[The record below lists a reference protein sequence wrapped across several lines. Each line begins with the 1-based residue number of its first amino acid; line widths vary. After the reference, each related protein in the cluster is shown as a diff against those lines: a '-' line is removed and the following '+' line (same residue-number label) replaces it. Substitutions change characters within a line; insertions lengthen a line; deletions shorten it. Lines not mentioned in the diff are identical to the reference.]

1 MAEPK
6 SSATIR
12 ALADLA
18 ELSATQL
25 EEGRSIDDVIGI
37 LRKAAQSVRSALEP
51 EALKSEIPKSEV
63 QDAETEAS
71 AEDFIPVDLNDE
83 LKKVEDL
90 SA

>member
-1 MAEPK
+1 MAEPN

-25 EEGRSIDDVIGI
+25 EEGRSVDDIIEI
-37 LRKAAQSVRSALEP
+37 LRKAAKSVRSVLDPDAAKSEAAEP
-51 EALKSEIPKSEV
+51 ETDGSE
-63 QDAETEAS
+63 
-71 AEDFIPVDLNDE
+71 EDLVPVDLKEE
-83 LKKVEDL
+83 LAKVENL

>member
-1 MAEPK
+1 MAEPN

-25 EEGRSIDDVIGI
+25 EEGRSVDDIIEI
-37 LRKAAQSVRSALEP
+37 LRKAAKSVRSVLDPDAAKSEAAEP
-51 EALKSEIPKSEV
+51 ETDGSEEGLV
-63 QDAETEAS
+63 
-71 AEDFIPVDLNDE
+71 PVDLKEE
-83 LKKVEDL
+83 LAKVENL

>member
-25 EEGRSIDDVIGI
+25 EEGRSIEDVITI

-51 EALKSEIPKSEV
+51 EA
-63 QDAETEAS
+63 EAFE
-71 AEDFIPVDLNDE
+71 EDLAPVDLQEE
-83 LKKVEDL
+83 LEKVEDI

>member
-1 MAEPK
+1 MAEPN

-25 EEGRSIDDVIGI
+25 EEGRSVDDVIEI
-37 LRKAAQSVRSALEP
+37 LRKAAKSVRSALDPGADAP
-51 EALKSEIPKSEV
+51 E
-63 QDAETEAS
+63 
-71 AEDFIPVDLNDE
+71 EDFTPVDLKDE
-83 LKKVEDL
+83 LEKVEDI

>member
-18 ELSATQL
+18 ELSAKQL
-25 EEGRSIDDVIGI
+25 EDGRSVEDVIEI
-37 LRKAAQSVRSALEP
+37 LRNAAKTVRSVLEP
-51 EALKSEIPKSEV
+51 VGDQFLEDLTPIIIDADEAQAEV
-63 QDAETEAS
+63 ENDS
-71 AEDFIPVDLNDE
+71 AENI
-83 LKKVEDL
+83 

>member
-1 MAEPK
+1 MAEPN

-25 EEGRSIDDVIGI
+25 EEGRSVDDIIEI
-37 LRKAAQSVRSALEP
+37 LRKAARSVRSALDP
-51 EALKSEIPKSEV
+51 DAARF
-63 QDAETEAS
+63 DAAETDDT
-71 AEDFIPVDLNDE
+71 EDDLIPIDLKE
-83 LKKVEDL
+83 EMKKVEDL

>member
-1 MAEPK
+1 MAEPN

-25 EEGRSIDDVIGI
+25 EEGRSVDDIIEI
-37 LRKAAQSVRSALEP
+37 LRKAARSVRSALGP
-51 EALKSEIPKSEV
+51 DAAKFEAAEADDTEDALVPIDLKEEM
-63 QDAETEAS
+63 
-71 AEDFIPVDLNDE
+71 
-83 LKKVEDL
+83 KKVEDL

>member
-1 MAEPK
+1 MAEPN

-25 EEGRSIDDVIGI
+25 AEGRSVDDVIEI
-37 LRKAAQSVRSALEP
+37 LRKAAKSVRSALDPKAATSEP
-51 EALKSEIPKSEV
+51 DEA
-63 QDAETEAS
+63 EAS
-71 AEDFIPVDLNDE
+71 EEDFDPVDLKEE
-83 LKKVEDL
+83 LEKVEDL

>member
-1 MAEPK
+1 MAEPN

-25 EEGRSIDDVIGI
+25 EEGRSVDDIIEI
-37 LRKAAQSVRSALEP
+37 LRKAAKSVRSALEP
-51 EALKSEIPKSEV
+51 DTATSEAEESETGHS
-63 QDAETEAS
+63 D
-71 AEDFIPVDLNDE
+71 EDFVPIDLKE
-83 LKKVEDL
+83 EMKKVEDL

>member
-1 MAEPK
+1 MAEPN

-25 EEGRSIDDVIGI
+25 EEGRSVDDIIEI
-37 LRKAAQSVRSALEP
+37 LRKAAKSVRSVLDPAAAGS
-51 EALKSEIPKSEV
+51 EATE
-63 QDAETEAS
+63 AETDDT
-71 AEDFIPVDLNDE
+71 EDDLGPVDLKE
-83 LKKVEDL
+83 EMKKVEDL

>member
-1 MAEPK
+1 MAEPN

-25 EEGRSIDDVIGI
+25 EEGRSVDDIIEI
-37 LRKAAQSVRSALEP
+37 LRKAARSVRSALDP
-51 EALKSEIPKSEV
+51 DAARSEAAESET
-63 QDAETEAS
+63 DDTED
-71 AEDFIPVDLNDE
+71 DFVPVDLKE
-83 LKKVEDL
+83 EMKKVEDL

>member
-1 MAEPK
+1 MAEPN

-25 EEGRSIDDVIGI
+25 EEGRSIDDIIEI
-37 LRKAAQSVRSALEP
+37 LRKAAKSVRSVLDPDAVKSEAAEP
-51 EALKSEIPKSEV
+51 ETDGSEEELV
-63 QDAETEAS
+63 
-71 AEDFIPVDLNDE
+71 PVDLKEE
-83 LKKVEDL
+83 LAKVEDL

>member
-1 MAEPK
+1 MAEPN

-25 EEGRSIDDVIGI
+25 EEGRSVDDVIEI
-37 LRKAAQSVRSALEP
+37 LRKAAKSVRSALD
-51 EALKSEIPKSEV
+51 PK
-63 QDAETEAS
+63 TEAPE
-71 AEDFIPVDLNDE
+71 EDFTPVDLKEE
-83 LKKVEDL
+83 LEKVEDL

>member
-1 MAEPK
+1 MAEPN

-25 EEGRSIDDVIGI
+25 EEGRSVDDIIEI
-37 LRKAAQSVRSALEP
+37 LRKAAKSVRSALDP
-51 EALKSEIPKSEV
+51 DAARSEASE
-63 QDAETEAS
+63 AETDDT
-71 AEDFIPVDLNDE
+71 EDDLGPVDLKE
-83 LKKVEDL
+83 EMKKVEDL